1 MIDNN
6 IRLLRTEFVNTQVI
20 TLNMGKKLG
29 VVKELLVDLDRR
41 EVVALGLRDNALSL
55 SGIPKYMYL
64 STIRQTGDVVLVDNE
79 DVIEDIDI
87 EAFSNLINSEVI
99 TEAGEP
105 LGRVRD
111 FQFNTENGQIS
122 SIIIASLGFPQIPDQ
137 VISTYELPIEQ
148 VVSTGPN
155 RLIVFEGAEERLEQL
170 TVGVLER
177 LGIGKPIW
185 DREEEGGYY
194 PPTVQPENQ
203 LPTGVPV
210 QPIPAPVENT
220 RTNVADRWDEDEWE
234 ENKVVPPQRRQ
245 QIDSFRDRE
254 YDTVDLEEDNWGEVR
269 RTTEREIPNY
279 EPPASPRRQPE
290 YDYADEDINKDVWD
304 DDIKP
309 NNNPP
314 LNIPIK
320 KKEKAP
326 ESEEEM
332 G

>member
-20 TLNMGKKLG
+20 ALDTGKKLG
-29 VVKELLVDLDRR
+29 VVKELLIDLDRR

-55 SGIPKYMYL
+55 SGLPKYMYL
-64 STIRQTGDVVLVDNE
+64 TTIRKTGDVVLVDNE

-87 EAFSNLINSEVI
+87 EGFSNLINSEVI

-111 FQFNTENGQIS
+111 FQFNAENGQIS

-185 DREEEGGYY
+185 DREEDAGYY

-210 QPIPAPVENT
+210 QPIANPIENT
-220 RTNVADRWDEDEWE
+220 RNTGVAERWDEDEWE
-234 ENKVVPPQRRQ
+234 ENQIAPPPRQ
-245 QIDSFRDRE
+245 QVDAFRDRE
-254 YDTVDLEEDNWGEVR
+254 YETVDLEEDNWGDVR
-269 RTTEREIPNY
+269 REKEIPNY
-279 EPPASPRRQPE
+279 QKPVPPRRQPE
-290 YDYADEDINKDVWD
+290 YDYNDEDISGDVWD
-304 DDIKP
+304 DDVKP
-309 NNNPP
+309 TNNPP

-326 ESEEEM
+326 EYEEEM

>member
-20 TLNMGKKLG
+20 TLNTGRKLG

-55 SGIPKYMYL
+55 SGMAKYMYL
-64 STIRQTGDVVLVDNE
+64 NTIRQSGDVVLVDNE

-87 EAFSNLINSEVI
+87 DVFSSLINSEVI

-111 FQFNTENGQIS
+111 FQFNIENGQIS
-122 SIIIASLGFPQIPDQ
+122 SIIIASLGFPQIPEQ

-185 DREEEGGYY
+185 DREDESGYF
-194 PPTVQPENQ
+194 PPTVPTDNQ
-203 LPTGVPV
+203 LPESTV
-210 QPIPAPVENT
+210 QAIPNPVEAKKT
-220 RTNVADRWDEDEWE
+220 KATEKWDEDEWE
-234 ENKVVPPQRRQ
+234 ETRIPAPPLRKQRAEME
-245 QIDSFRDRE
+245 RE
-254 YDTVDLEEDNWGEVR
+254 YETVDLEEDNWGEVKR
-269 RTTEREIPNY
+269 EKEIPSY
-279 EPPASPRRQPE
+279 EPKAPRRRQPE
-290 YDYADEDINKDVWD
+290 YDYADDDINGDVWD
-304 DDIKP
+304 DDVKP
-309 NNNPP
+309 SNNPP

-320 KKEKAP
+320 KKQKAP
-326 ESEEEM
+326 EYEEETN
-332 G
+332 